1 MLPILEQRF
10 THESVA
16 VYHNDVLDMNI
27 QYHAEKKTSP
37 AWFLSREKI
46 IYTSEYIVYGNI
58 PYYIT
63 SPILHHFLY
72 DVSLK
77 PQIAVFTMQKEVAD
91 RILARDGKQSVL
103 SLSCQLVAD
112 MVKICDISPNNFN
125 PIPKVWSTCLKFILK
140 KDTYQDS
147 ANLLSFIK
155 KSFSQKR
162 KQLISHL
169 TQFGYKREDLKNIFQ
184 DVHIPENI
192 RPEDL
197 TLSEWQQL
205 YEKLR

>member
-1 MLPILEQRF
+1 
-10 THESVA
+10 
-16 VYHNDVLDMNI
+16 
-27 QYHAEKKTSP
+27 
-37 AWFLSREKI
+37 
-46 IYTSEYIVYGNI
+46 
-58 PYYIT
+58 
-63 SPILHHFLY
+63 
-72 DVSLK
+72 
-77 PQIAVFTMQKEVAD
+77 MQKEVAD